1 MMRMFG
7 TTLVTSV
14 MSLLFT
20 SSLVCSNDARQDD
33 PPKKSEKSGEKDP
46 PKSLDELLGIDEGS
60 GDDDSLLENRDR
72 KKLEDRLQERE
83 IESDLE
89 SAIDDMDLAAEMI
102 STDGNVGLDLQRL
115 QQSIIDRLDA
125 VIEEAKRRQEEQQ
138 SSSSSSSSSES
149 SSEQPTSE
157 PPSNTSGDRQE
168 GDEGSAA
175 AGERADGPAS
185 GQPQTMNVV
194 QSGSEGVLFEESDVE
209 WGRLPDRVRD
219 VIRQGMRESISRRYK
234 ALTEAYYRR
243 LAEEASQ

>member
-1 MMRMFG
+1 MMKMFG
-7 TTLVTSV
+7 ITLVSSV
-14 MSLLFT
+14 ASLLFT
-20 SSLVCSNDARQDD
+20 STLVCSNDARQDD
-33 PPKKSEKSGEKDP
+33 SPPKSEKSGEKDP

-60 GDDDSLLENRDR
+60 REDDSLLENRDR

-102 STDGNVGLDLQRL
+102 STDGNVGMDLQRL

-138 SSSSSSSSSES
+138 SSGSSSSSDS
-149 SSEQPTSE
+149 SSQQSTSE
-157 PPSNTSGDRQE
+157 PPSNTSSDQQE
-168 GDEGSAA
+168 EDEGSAT
-175 AGERADGPAS
+175 AGDRTDGSAS
-185 GQPQTMNVV
+185 GQSQTMNVV

-209 WGRLPDRVRD
+209 WGRLPDRVRE